1 MSKCKLH
8 KQILVLKFFNFFLY
22 IFLLS
27 ISCLFQTICKTITNH
42 FLLGQ
47 TLEATKERFAQ
58 LTLAEINEFCD
69 LLAEF
74 VHKFDTEGPGAVG
87 ENLDSGVKL
96 LEEYGVIFV
105 ELEER
110 RKDLVNAEMLFD
122 IPLADYSDYL
132 RAKSDFDGMEL
143 IYKIYKAQRYAR
155 EVRK

>member
-1 MSKCKLH
+1 MHASCFYHIILRVKL
-8 KQILVLKFFNFFLY
+8 NYFLP
-22 IFLLS
+22 
-27 ISCLFQTICKTITNH
+27 
-42 FLLGQ
+42 GQ

-58 LTLAEINEFCD
+58 LTLTEINEFCD

-74 VHKFDTEGPGAVG
+74 VHRFDTEGPGAVG
-87 ENLDSGVKL
+87 ENLDSGIKL
-96 LEEYGVIFV
+96 LEEYGAIFV

-143 IYKIYKAQRYAR
+143 VYKIYKAQRYAR
-155 EVRK
+155 EVRSKLYLRLPEV